1 VALFILIVDLG
12 RPVRF
17 FLMLTEFG
25 NLGSAMSVGA
35 KLIAVKSFFLGRYI
49 YLLYRM
55 RHGLG
60 PADQP
65 APVAV
70 SRAFSVAV
78 PALLGI
84 TSLGLAVYPAFLL
97 ARTWMS
103 PLASTPG
110 SGLLFLS
117 TAMIMGAAVAVII
130 VAASPS
136 RADQELR
143 QQLVRTLLLLVV
155 VELLLLLLAGLSL
168 IGRGPDLARAMQD
181 VVAGRSAAI
190 FWGLVV
196 ATGLAVPLVGLLA
209 MPRNR
214 LVMLIGA
221 AGALVGAS
229 ATRYLIFVVS

>member
-1 VALFILIVDLG
+1 
-12 RPVRF
+12 
-17 FLMLTEFG
+17 
-25 NLGSAMSVGA
+25 MSVGA
-35 KLIAVKSFFLGRYI
+35 KLIAAKIFFLSLYL
-49 YLLYRM
+49 YLLYRR
-55 RHGLG
+55 RHGLRAG
-60 PADQP
+60 DQP

-136 RADQELR
+136 SAEGELR
-143 QQLVRTLLLLVV
+143 QRLARTLLFLVV

-168 IGRGPDLARAMQD
+168 IGSGPNLARAMQD
-181 VVAGRSAAI
+181 IVAGRSAAI

-196 ATGLAVPLVGLLA
+196 TAGLAVPLVGLLA
-209 MPRNR
+209 MPLNR
-214 LVMLIGA
+214 LAMLIGA
-221 AGALVGAS
+221 AGALVGAG